1 MKEVRNGRQEEGKT
15 EIKIRTRGRRKMRR
29 ENERKMRKVGEENEK
44 D

>member
-1 MKEVRNGRQEEGKT
+1 MKEVRNGQEEGKT